1 MHPEITSSPAP
12 ETREVLEKKQ
22 VEQESDTLNEEEMED
37 LKLMRTQSTSTLEG
51 QTPGGKWKSLF
62 RMYKEWDRETK
73 IAKGQ
78 YLVETKGEQTYASI
92 DEEVA
97 QVRSAIFALKQKKQL
112 PASEEQLLSSL
123 QKRLKSLIDA
133 RKVLV
138 NKEGK

>member
-1 MHPEITSSPAP
+1 
-12 ETREVLEKKQ
+12 
-22 VEQESDTLNEEEMED
+22 MED

-78 YLVETKGEQTYASI
+78 YLVETRGEQTFASI
-92 DEEVA
+92 DEEVS
-97 QVRSAIFALKQKKQL
+97 QVRAAIFALKQKKQL
-112 PASEEQLLSSL
+112 PESEEQLLASL
-123 QKRLKSLIDA
+123 QKRLKSLLDA

-138 NKEGK
+138 SKERK